1 MCSSKTYACRKAM
14 PELPICHECI
24 DLVPPKVAMCRLFR
38 SRICF
43 RIPLRLY
50 SPSIFKCTSNHGVWY
65 FDMVHYL
72 ILIEVILRERGATK
86 GNAWSTTCFLG
97 RRPSLCVG
105 KFSAPSA
112 FPLKA
117 KQALDHA
124 VRTVSAIPSRPFGFS
139 CDNLNAFRLRRA
151 RAFLKGLTFS
161 YPCTCTPDLE

>member
-1 MCSSKTYACRKAM
+1 M
-14 PELPICHECI
+14 PGLPICHECI
-24 DLVPPKVAMCRLFR
+24 DLVPPKVAMCHLFR

-50 SPSIFKCTSNHGVWY
+50 SPSIFKCTSKSHGVWY

-72 ILIEVILRERGATK
+72 ILTEVILRGRGATK
-86 GNAWSTTCFLG
+86 GNAPSTTCFLG

-139 CDNLNAFRLRRA
+139 CEQSKCFSAA
-151 RAFLKGLTFS
+151 TSAFLKGLTFS
-161 YPCTCTPDLE
+161 YPCAPALE